1 VATASSSGGSS
12 LPRPAEPPRVRRLEP
27 AAIGAVLWRELS
39 VFRRYWRSTTF
50 SSVVEPTIF
59 LLAFGFGFG
68 ALVSRVAGLSYIEFV
83 GTGVV
88 ATAVLFSAVFPG
100 LFTTFVKRR
109 YQRTYEA
116 LLAAPIDVEELVTAE
131 VLWLAL
137 RAGVYGMAPLVVAM
151 AFGLEPSPGMLLVP
165 MIGFV
170 TGFGFAAFGVTI
182 AAVAKSIDNFNY
194 VTSSVITPL
203 FLVAGAFFPL
213 DALPGWAATLAE
225 ANPLHHCV
233 ELVRDAVFGL
243 RPGADLVHLGVL
255 IGFALLMWRLAV
267 WRLRLRLID

>member
-1 VATASSSGGSS
+1 
-12 LPRPAEPPRVRRLEP
+12 
-27 AAIGAVLWRELS
+27 VLSRELA
-39 VFRRYWRSTTF
+39 VFGRYWRSTTF

-68 ALVSRVAGLSYIEFV
+68 ALVSQVAGLSYIEFV

-88 ATAVLFSAVFPG
+88 ATAVLFSSVFPG

-131 VLWLAL
+131 VLWLAM
-137 RAGVYGMAPLVVAM
+137 RAGVYGAAPLLVAM
-151 AFGLEPSPGMLLVP
+151 VFGLDPSPGMLLIP
-165 MIGFV
+165 FIGFL

-243 RPGADLVHLGVL
+243 RPGADLLHVGVL
-255 IGFALLMWRLAV
+255 LAFALVMWRLAI

>member
-1 VATASSSGGSS
+1 MSS
-12 LPRPAEPPRVRRLEP
+12 PPAPSVHSIGRRVGTRRLEP
-27 AAIGAVLWRELS
+27 VAIGAVLSRELA

-68 ALVSRVAGLSYIEFV
+68 ALVSRVAGYDYIEFV
-83 GTGVV
+83 GTGIV
-88 ATAVLFSAVFPG
+88 ATAVLFSSVFPG
-100 LFTTFVKRR
+100 LFSTFIKRR
-109 YQRTYEA
+109 FQRTYDA

-131 VLWLAL
+131 VLWLSV
-137 RAGVYGMAPLVVAM
+137 RAAVYGMAPLVVAVL
-151 AFGLEPSPGMLLVP
+151 FGLDPSPGMALVP
-165 MIGFV
+165 LIGFI
-170 TGFGFAAFGVTI
+170 TGFGFAAFGVLISAI
-182 AAVAKSIDNFNY
+182 AKAIDNFNY

-203 FLVAGAFFPL
+203 FLVAGTFFPI
-213 DALPGWAATLAE
+213 DALPRWAETLAQ

-243 RPGADLVHLGVL
+243 QPAADLLHVAVL
-255 IGFALLMWRLAV
+255 VLFGLLMWRLAI